1 VPHHGAA
8 LELFPEVA
16 ASTAEPIE
24 TIATTRP
31 DGRVVRVLPDVAGIE
46 RTFDYVVP
54 AAWDAPGDARGAIV
68 QPGSLV
74 RIDLHGRR
82 VGAWVL
88 EVDVEPPAGVALRPL
103 AKVSSIGPPVEVIE
117 LARETA
123 WRWYGRVA
131 NVLTT
136 ASPPTTVRVLPPVR
150 PHVPAPQGAGVAYDD
165 AFATTA
171 PRILRLPPADDA
183 FDVVAAATR
192 RGNALILAPSIDE
205 ARAIATRLRRSGVT
219 VALHPR
225 DWALGA
231 SGATVV
237 GVRAA
242 AFAPVH
248 DLASIVVIDEHAEAY
263 QEERMPTWHARD
275 VCIERARRAG
285 IPCVLTSP
293 APTLDALAVAEEHA
307 PSRTVER
314 AGWPIVDVIDRRRD
328 DVGHGGLFSERI
340 VSVLRGE
347 GPVLCVLNRTGR
359 SRLLAC
365 AACGELARCERCHA
379 AVTQRDDG
387 TLVCGQCTMARP
399 ALCASCGSQQLK
411 NLRLGVTR
419 AREELE
425 ALAQRPVAEVTAE
438 HERGERTSDLYIGT
452 EAVLHQVR
460 TARAVVFLDFDQELL
475 APRFR
480 AAEQAMGLLVRAARV
495 VGSRATGGRV
505 VVQTRLPRHE
515 VLDAALHADPG
526 RLVVAERANRQALRY
541 PPFSALAVVSGVA
554 APMFVER
561 LAATADID
569 VLGPNDGRWLVRATD
584 HGALADALAGVERP
598 LGRLRVEVD
607 PHRV

>member
-1 VPHHGAA
+1 M
-8 LELFPEVA
+8 
-16 ASTAEPIE
+16 
-24 TIATTRP
+24 
-31 DGRVVRVLPDVAGIE
+31 RVLPDVAGID

-54 AAWDAPGDARGAIV
+54 ADWDAPGDPRGAIV

-88 EVDVEPPAGVALRPL
+88 EVDVAPPEGVTLRPL
-103 AKVSSIGPPVEVIE
+103 AKVSSLGPPVDVLD
-117 LARETA
+117 LARATA
-123 WRWYGRVA
+123 WRWYGRLA

-136 ASPPTTVRVLPPVR
+136 ASPPTAVRALPLAR
-150 PHVPAPQGAGVAYDD
+150 PHVVAPQGAGVSYDE
-165 AFATTA
+165 AFATAA
-171 PRILRLPPADDA
+171 PLVLRLPPADDA
-183 FDVVAAATR
+183 FDVLAAATR
-192 RGNALILAPSIDE
+192 RGNALILAPSVDE
-205 ARAIATRLRRSGVT
+205 ARTFATRLRRSGVI

-225 DWALGA
+225 DWAVGA
-231 SGATVV
+231 AGATVV

-242 AFAPVH
+242 AFAPVR
-248 DLASIVVIDEHAEAY
+248 DLAAIVVVDEHVETY

-275 VCIERARRAG
+275 VCIDRARRAG
-285 IPCVLTSP
+285 VPCVLTSP
-293 APTLDALAVAEEHA
+293 APTLDALAMADERA
-307 PSRTVER
+307 PSRAVER
-314 AGWPIVDVIDRRRD
+314 AGWPIVDVVDRRRD

-347 GPVLCVLNRTGR
+347 GPVVCVLNRTGR

-365 AACGELARCERCHA
+365 APCGELARCERCHS

-387 TLVCGQCTMARP
+387 ALACGQCAMIRP

-438 HERGERTSDLYIGT
+438 HERGDRTSDLYIGT

-460 TARAVVFLDFDQELL
+460 SARAVVFLDFDQELL

-480 AAEQAMGLLVRAARV
+480 AGEQAMGLLVRAARV
-495 VGSRATGGRV
+495 VGGRAAGGRV

-515 VLDAALHADPG
+515 VIDAVLHADPG
-526 RLVVAERANRQALRY
+526 RLVAAERETRTALGY

-554 APMFVER
+554 APAFVDR
-561 LAATADID
+561 LGSTAGID
-569 VLGPNDGRWLVRATD
+569 VMGPNDGRWLVRAPD
-584 HGALADALAGVERP
+584 HATLAEVLAAVERP